1 MRRFLVEIAQAVLAA
16 AIIGLPFVIYF
27 WEMKP

>member
-1 MRRFLVEIAQAVLAA
+1 MKHLLVEIAQAVLAA